1 MQRVDLGK
9 MSVEEKRGGSR
20 VGQGKHLDYVEYL
33 DYVES
38 QTLAKEKWGGN
49 RIEQG
54 VTQNTMQI

>member
-9 MSVEEKRGGSR
+9 MSVEKKRGGSR
-20 VGQGKHLDYVEYL
+20 VGQGKHL

-54 VTQNTMQI
+54 ATQNTMQI